1 MREVSLSITYSD
13 ILITIFK
20 VVDELNKLSPP
31 EAQLSK
37 EATAV
42 LLGESGVLDSLGL
55 INLIVMVEEKVQS
68 DLKAEV
74 IILDEEALVNLEGP
88 YQTIDTLATWILAR
102 IG

>member
-1 MREVSLSITYSD
+1 
-13 ILITIFK
+13 
-20 VVDELNKLSPP
+20 
-31 EAQLSK
+31 
-37 EATAV
+37 
-42 LLGESGVLDSLGL
+42 
-55 INLIVMVEEKVQS
+55 MVEEKVQS